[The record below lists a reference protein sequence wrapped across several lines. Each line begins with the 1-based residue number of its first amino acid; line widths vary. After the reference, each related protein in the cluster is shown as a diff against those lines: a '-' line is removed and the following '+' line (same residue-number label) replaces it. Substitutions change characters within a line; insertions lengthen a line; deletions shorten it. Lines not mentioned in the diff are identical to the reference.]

1 MPTIGRTPKA
11 STPATE
17 LWEIAQERTTKLG
30 MGTGKRIVALQRP
43 NSNRTKING
52 GSTTGKKATSGMQLE
67 IRGENYD
74 EENTRK
80 VSLNDWVTQL
90 INQMRLWQK
99 KCTGVARFS

>member
-1 MPTIGRTPKA
+1 
-11 STPATE
+11 
-17 LWEIAQERTTKLG
+17 

-43 NSNRTKING
+43 NSNRTEING

-80 VSLNDWVTQL
+80 VKSSGKSTQHPTEP
-90 INQMRLWQK
+90 K
-99 KCTGVARFS
+99 